1 MTHNIN
7 NNSKG
12 YSQKYLRQR
21 KFLLAMPLFVIPLVT
36 FLLWSTGL
44 VGNKQKDGNAL
55 LKSNGLNMTLP
66 GAGTAKD
73 SSWSK
78 LNFYEAADKEAAR
91 RASLA
96 KSDPYY
102 QLSPLQDQEIIDT
115 NLLPV
120 ATKKRDS
127 YDADSKGSISPYSV
141 VANSN
146 QDPNEVKV
154 YQKLNELNKALAEND
169 AKAQDRSHSN
179 VRQTIAD
186 DPVGENEI
194 NKLEAM
200 MKQVDA
206 AGSNSVNPEMEQINS
221 MLEKILDIQHPERV
235 KGKFVEKQQPAQPSV
250 LKVSASN
257 DAMLVSTL
265 QPQTYEARN
274 DTANQREDS
283 TEVAYS
289 NRFYSLDDE
298 PNVDERRSSL
308 IEAVVPEVMNIV
320 SGSIVKLQLLSDV
333 YVQNVLIP
341 KGTFVFGEA
350 ALNNER
356 LKINIKTV
364 KCQDEI
370 VPISLSVYD
379 QDGLEGIY
387 TPGAITRDV
396 AKQSSDQSLQ
406 SMSLAS
412 LDNSLGAQAASA
424 GIQAAKSL
432 IGKKAKLVRVNISAG
447 YRVILRE
454 SK

>member
-1 MTHNIN
+1 
-7 NNSKG
+7 
-12 YSQKYLRQR
+12 
-21 KFLLAMPLFVIPLVT
+21 
-36 FLLWSTGL
+36 
-44 VGNKQKDGNAL
+44 
-55 LKSNGLNMTLP
+55 MTLP

-78 LNFYEAADKEAAR
+78 LNFYEAADKEAAK

-102 QLSPLQDQEIIDT
+102 QLSPLQDRDIIDT

-120 ATKKRDS
+120 STKKRDN
-127 YDADSKGSISPYSV
+127 YDVDSKGSKMPYSV
-141 VANSN
+141 IGSSN

-154 YQKLNELNKALAEND
+154 YQKLNELNRALAEND
-169 AKAQDRSHSN
+169 AKAHDRSHSN
-179 VRQTIAD
+179 VRQTIPD
-186 DPVGENEI
+186 DPDGENEI

-235 KGKFVEKQQPAQPSV
+235 KGNFGGKQQPAQPSA

-257 DAMLVSTL
+257 DEMAVSTL
-265 QPQTYEARN
+265 QPQPYEAGSE
-274 DTANQREDS
+274 TAVQKEDS

-298 PNVDERRSSL
+298 SNVDARPSGL
-308 IEAVVPEVMNIV
+308 IEAVIPEAMNVV
-320 SGSIVKLQLLSDV
+320 SGSVLKLQLLSDI
-333 YVQNVLIP
+333 YVKNTLVS
-341 KGTFVFGEA
+341 KGTFMYGEA
-350 ALNNER
+350 TLNNER
-356 LKINIKTV
+356 LKINITTV

-370 VPISLSVYD
+370 VPVSLSVYD

-406 SMSLAS
+406 SI
-412 LDNSLGAQAASA
+412 NHF
-424 GIQAAKSL
+424 K
-432 IGKKAKLVRVNISAG
+432 VCH
-447 YRVILRE
+447 
-454 SK
+454 